1 MTKKPGDISADER
14 NPLAKALKILQWFVF
29 DAKGSVGVREFS
41 AATGMAPS
49 SAHRLLAG
57 LAREGYLQQ
66 DEEGRYDLGLEMFR
80 LANGATRRVPLSR
93 LATEPMREL
102 VDACNE
108 TAFLGIYSRERM
120 QMMVIQRVDSL
131 HPLRYMTELF
141 NWIPVHAGASGLSIM
156 AFLSDEERDGIVERG
171 LERLTENTIVD
182 KNALDAQLQV
192 IRRQGYAVSAG
203 QRIVGAVGFGA
214 PVFGPS
220 GSVIGNVN
228 ITVPAQRYRKSDEPR
243 FAKCLL
249 QCTQAITALMGGA
262 RKSP

>member
-1 MTKKPGDISADER
+1 MAKQAVDVTVEER

-29 DAKGSVGVREFS
+29 EANGAVGVREFS
-41 AATGMAPS
+41 AAFGMAPS
-49 SAHRLLAG
+49 TAHRLLAG

-66 DEEGRYDLGLEMFR
+66 DDAGRYDLGLEMFR

-102 VDACNE
+102 VETCNE
-108 TAFLGIYSRERM
+108 TAFLGIYSRDRL
-120 QMMVIQRVDSL
+120 QMMVIQRVDSP

-156 AFLSDEERDGIVERG
+156 AFLSDEERASIVARG
-171 LERLTENTIVD
+171 LKKLTENTIVD
-182 KNALDAQLQV
+182 KVVLEKQLQT
-192 IRRQGYAVSAG
+192 IRRQGYAVSSG

-214 PVFGPS
+214 PIFGS
-220 GSVIGNVN
+220 AGNVLGNVN
-228 ITVPAQRYRKSDEPR
+228 ITVPVQRYRKADEAR

-249 QCTQAITALMGGA
+249 HCTQTITAQMGGA
-262 RKSP
+262 RKAA